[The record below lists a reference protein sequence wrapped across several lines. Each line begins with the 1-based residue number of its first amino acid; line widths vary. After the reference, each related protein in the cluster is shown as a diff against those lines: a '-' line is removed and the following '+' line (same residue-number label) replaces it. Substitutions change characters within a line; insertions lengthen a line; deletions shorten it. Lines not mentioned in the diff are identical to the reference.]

1 MSKFVNVEYAPCP
14 MAKRCRPWG
23 HCVSFF
29 GFTLCGALT
38 PHIHILWRRAES
50 AELGEAELGRGA
62 GGAGGSGGRRDAGWG
77 RALTYSTPGARA
89 EDLTNEQGLQGRLEE
104 GSGLL
109 HALQPLLVGR
119 LGRQSWS
126 ERPPSRSRVF
136 FIHFPSPA
144 LSRAF
149 PRRMRSHLDTPRLSN
164 FTVTHCG
171 SLLLSAKGPSSPL
184 GSVS

>member
-1 MSKFVNVEYAPCP
+1 MQ
-14 MAKRCRPWG
+14 
-23 HCVSFF
+23 
-29 GFTLCGALT
+29 TLGTLRVLLWV
-38 PHIHILWRRAES
+38 HSLWRPDSSHTHTMEKGRVGRIGRGRA
-50 AELGEAELGRGA
+50 GPGDRGA
-62 GGAGGSGGRRDAGWG
+62 GGAGESGGRRDAGWG

-136 FIHFPSPA
+136 FIHFPRPA